1 MEKFKIGDKVRS
13 KINHNLTGTVSKIS
27 FDCFDYWYVK
37 VDQIVTIMVDSEGGY
52 KTEIQINA
60 NNIEKIEE
68 NKETKEMTSYKVG
81 DLVKHNVFGDC
92 VITDISD
99 FENGNVLVALR
110 DFPEAPI
117 RPVSI
122 YNIKKSNDISIS
134 IDDYNKMLNTIEKLR
149 KEKVDLQEM
158 VYNAYFGHKY
168 NNLPEVKEVLYHNPA
183 TIIFWKDGTKTVV
196 KAQNKEKY
204 DKEKG
209 FVMAYLKKILGN
221 KGNYYKEIKRWTS
234 I

>member
-1 MEKFKIGDKVRS
+1 MEVGDR
-13 KINHNLTGTVSKIS
+13 IRHLNYGEGTIVSIKWDYPDFYIVDFDTVGRCIVKKSNVSKI
-27 FDCFDYWYVK
+27 K
-37 VDQIVTIMVDSEGGY
+37 
-52 KTEIQINA
+52 KN
-60 NNIEKIEE
+60 
-68 NKETKEMTSYKVG
+68 KEMTSYKVG
-81 DLVKHNVFGDC
+81 DLVKHNIFGDC

-99 FENGNVLVALR
+99 FENGNVSVALR

-149 KEKVDLQEM
+149 KEKVDLQEI
-158 VYNAYFGHKY
+158 VYDAYFGHKY
-168 NNLPEVKEVLYHNPA
+168 KNLPEVKEVLYHKPA

-209 FVMAYLKKILGN
+209 FVMAYIKKILGN
-221 KGNYYKEIKRWTS
+221 EGNYYEEVKRWTDTQ
-234 I
+234 